1 MKNLICPVSTE
12 KIHENLPRV
21 TAFIVTGIL
30 LSYILTGFLP
40 IVLFLMY
47 DFFVRGYNYS
57 KYSLI
62 YRIAKPVSEHFQNS
76 GTFIDKAPKLFAAR
90 LGGIM
95 SVFITVFHLTHVEI
109 IASALAVLV
118 GVLAA
123 LECFFNFCVG
133 CYIYSWFVLPFARQS
148 K

>member
-1 MKNLICPVSTE
+1 MKNLICPVSAE

-40 IVLFLMY
+40 IVIFLMY
-47 DFFVRGYNYS
+47 DFFVRGYNYA

-62 YRIAKPVSEHFQNS
+62 YQIAKPVSEHFQNS

-95 SVFITVFHLTHVEI
+95 SVLIVVFHLTHVEI

-123 LECFFNFCVG
+123 LECFFNLCVG
-133 CYIYSWFVLPFARQS
+133 CYIYSWFVLPFIRKS
-148 K
+148 E